1 MENSQNIKK
10 TWTGIK
16 NIINIKASNKGQP
29 TSILIN
35 DELETDPTKIAD
47 GFNNYFSTVA
57 EKLQQNIFF
66 NENFTKYLNA
76 PLDHNFLFRSVDDT
90 NIILIIDSLQNNKA
104 TGPHSIPT
112 VILKLI
118 KQNISFPL
126 KEIINMSFATGIY
139 PDKLKIAKVIPV
151 FKNKGDNLE
160 LSNYRLLFTFV

>member
-1 MENSQNIKK
+1 MHPWI
-10 TWTGIK
+10 TT
-16 NIINIKASNKGQP
+16 
-29 TSILIN
+29 
-35 DELETDPTKIAD
+35 
-47 GFNNYFSTVA
+47 
-57 EKLQQNIFF
+57 FF
-66 NENFTKYLNA
+66 
-76 PLDHNFLFRSVDDT
+76 LDHRSVDDT
-90 NIILIIDSLQNNKA
+90 EIVLIIDSLQNNKA

>member
-90 NIILIIDSLQNNKA
+90 EIILIIYSLQNNKA